1 MKMIIDGK
9 KVDSVSKETFDVI
22 APATGIVVDNV
33 PKATAEDIEK
43 AVTAAVKGQKE
54 WEKFSVTERADVL
67 YKFIDIVELNKE
79 SLAQTLC
86 AENGKPITEARAE
99 IGNIKIAF
107 RAFAEHAK
115 HYYGSIIPPGTEA
128 GQENVYVYS
137 VDGSPASKKALVEH
151 TGGMMGIGAQSPINL
166 GKKAVKIANAVLN
179 GEDYEKET
187 YEETFFINR
196 DNVEMYGT
204 DGWQ

>member
-1 MKMIIDGK
+1 M
-9 KVDSVSKETFDVI
+9 
-22 APATGIVVDNV
+22 
-33 PKATAEDIEK
+33 AEQ
-43 AVTAAVKGQKE
+43 V
-54 WEKFSVTERADVL
+54 R
-67 YKFIDIVELNKE
+67 
-79 SLAQTLC
+79 
-86 AENGKPITEARAE
+86 EA
-99 IGNIKIAF
+99 I
-107 RAFAEHAK
+107 
-115 HYYGSIIPPGTEA
+115 TEA
-128 GQENVYVYS
+128 GQEKVYVYS

-187 YEETFFINR
+187 YEETAIDVFMINK